1 MSYPNSKGSE
11 QFAIIG
17 RTGPLNANAG
27 QSAWIA
33 VGNFHRLLALVDTG
47 ANMNGI
53 LNAQMLQALD
63 ATGTGAKPITGA
75 NGQAKALSPIAAGA
89 TANIQALIDCSV
101 DEMDTNNGYAF
112 VQLQVTGSSAGLFAG
127 LLLGINARFEPAN
140 SLNAASVAQIAG

>member
-11 QFAIIG
+11 QFAVLG

-27 QSAWIA
+27 QSAWIS

-53 LNAQMLQALD
+53 LNAQLLQALD

-75 NGQAKALSPIAAGA
+75 NGQAKALSPIAAG
-89 TANIQALIDCSV
+89 TSANIQALIDCSV

-112 VQLQVTGSSAGLFAG
+112 EQLQVTGSSAGLFAG

>member
-27 QSAWIA
+27 QSAWIS
-33 VGNFHRLLALVDTG
+33 VSNFHRLLALIDTG

-53 LNAQMLQALD
+53 LNAQLLQALD

-101 DEMDTNNGYAF
+101 DELDTNNGFAF
-112 VQLQVTGSSAGLFAG
+112 VQLQITSSSAGLFAG
-127 LLLGINARFEPAN
+127 LLLGINARFEPAS
-140 SLNAASVAQIAG
+140 SLNVTSVAQIAG

>member
-33 VGNFHRLLALVDTG
+33 VGNFHRLLALIDTG
-47 ANMNGI
+47 ANANGV
-53 LNAQMLQALD
+53 LNAQFLQALD
-63 ATGTGAKPITGA
+63 ATGTGAKPISGA
-75 NGQAKALSPIAAGA
+75 NGLAKALTPIAAGNA
-89 TANIQALIDCSV
+89 ANVQALSDCSV

-112 VQLQVTGSSAGLFAG
+112 VQLQITMSSAGLFAG

>member
-11 QFAIIG
+11 QFAVLG
-17 RTGPLNANAG
+17 RTGPLNANVG
-27 QSAWIA
+27 QSAWIS
-33 VGNFHRLLALVDTG
+33 VGNFHRLLALIDTG

-53 LNAQMLQALD
+53 LNAQLLQALD

-75 NGQAKALSPIAAGA
+75 NGLAKALTPIAAGS

-140 SLNAASVAQIAG
+140 SLNAASVTQIAG

>member
-11 QFAIIG
+11 QFAVLG

-53 LNAQMLQALD
+53 LNAQLLQALD

-75 NGQAKALSPIAAGA
+75 NGQAKALSPIAAG
-89 TANIQALIDCSV
+89 TSANIQALIDCSV
-101 DEMDTNNGYAF
+101 DELDTNNGYAF
-112 VQLQVTGSSAGLFAG
+112 VQLQIAASSAGLFAG

>member
-17 RTGPLNANAG
+17 RTGPLNANSG
-27 QSAWIA
+27 QSAWIS
-33 VGNFHRLLALVDTG
+33 VSNFHRLLAMIDTG

-53 LNAQMLQALD
+53 LNAQLLQALD
-63 ATGTGAKPITGA
+63 ATGTGAKPIIGA
-75 NGQAKALSPIAAGA
+75 NSLAKALTPIAAGS

-127 LLLGINARFEPAN
+127 LLLGINARFEPAS

>member
-11 QFAIIG
+11 QFAVLG

-27 QSAWIA
+27 QSAWIS

-53 LNAQMLQALD
+53 LNAQLLQALD

-75 NGQAKALSPIAAGA
+75 NGQAKALSPIAAG
-89 TANIQALIDCSV
+89 TSANIQALIDCSV

-140 SLNAASVAQIAG
+140 SLTAASVAQIAG

>member
-27 QSAWIA
+27 QSAWIS
-33 VGNFHRLLALVDTG
+33 VSNFHRLLALIDTG

-53 LNAQMLQALD
+53 LNAQLLQALD
-63 ATGTGAKPITGA
+63 ATGTGAKPITSA
-75 NGQAKALSPIAAGA
+75 NGQAKALTPIAAGS

-127 LLLGINARFEPAN
+127 LLLGINARFEPAS